1 MIIGN
6 LFPFFN
12 GICWSM
18 TKEVNIMK
26 DGRDGSSGTIGSL
39 GHHVILLGLLSISA
53 VSCYSSQQLSCIPIS
68 PVSWAVAWLL
78 QRLTMA
84 HEMSHPPVSTHQ
96 PSRAGHEISRRFTI
110 TRGASRI
117 YGNQPFCPFPISYVL
132 TVGKHTISIASLTS

>member
-12 GICWSM
+12 GISWSM

-68 PVSWAVAWLL
+68 PVS
-78 QRLTMA
+78 
-84 HEMSHPPVSTHQ
+84 
-96 PSRAGHEISRRFTI
+96 
-110 TRGASRI
+110 
-117 YGNQPFCPFPISYVL
+117 
-132 TVGKHTISIASLTS
+132 

>member
-26 DGRDGSSGTIGSL
+26 DGTLVVVQLAHWGWA
-39 GHHVILLGLLSISA
+39 ILLWLLSISA

-68 PVSWAVAWLL
+68 PVS
-78 QRLTMA
+78 
-84 HEMSHPPVSTHQ
+84 
-96 PSRAGHEISRRFTI
+96 
-110 TRGASRI
+110 
-117 YGNQPFCPFPISYVL
+117 
-132 TVGKHTISIASLTS
+132 